1 MGNTLIDWTD
11 KVWNPCTGCEKIAPE
26 CRECYAEGWAKRLQA
41 MGNPRYVNGFKVTLH
56 PQALKEPFG
65 WKGNVMCFLPSMGD
79 LFHDDVPDD
88 FIDQVI
94 DVVEQTPNVTYQLLT
109 KRSDRLKAYFAQR
122 RCAPN
127 LWLGVTCG
135 HKDSMSKVDDLREI
149 AAPVRFI
156 SAEPLL
162 GDLANEGMDL
172 TGIDWC
178 IVGGES
184 GNNNAR
190 PMKEAW
196 AVNMKSLADASGTT
210 FFFKQW
216 GVWGADG
223 VFRSKKAN
231 GHLLGGV
238 EYHNYP
244 TPRLNY

>member
-11 KVWNPCTGCEKIAPE
+11 KVWNPCTGCEKIAAE
-26 CRECYAEGWAKRLQA
+26 CRECYAEKMARRLQA
-41 MGNPRYVNGFKVTLH
+41 MGNPRYVNGFKMTLH
-56 PQALKEPFG
+56 PEALKEPFE

-79 LFHDDVPDD
+79 LFHVDVPES

-94 DVVEQTPNVTYQLLT
+94 DVVEQTPNITYQLLS
-109 KRSDRLKAYFAQR
+109 KRSDRLKAYFTQR
-122 RCAPN
+122 RCPSN

-135 HKDSMSKVDDLREI
+135 HKDSLFRVDDLRNI
-149 AAPVRFI
+149 AAPVRFV

-162 GDLANEGMDL
+162 GDLANQGMDL
-172 TGIDWC
+172 NGIDWC

-184 GNNNAR
+184 GPNAR
-190 PMKEAW
+190 PMQEAW
-196 AVNMKSLADASGTT
+196 ALNLKDLADASGTT

-216 GVWGADG
+216 GTWGVDG
-223 VFRSKKAN
+223 VRRSKKAN